1 MPKGETV
8 REGEVNM
15 DKPDGSPLQSYL
27 RHLESGE
34 LAYQYSPA
42 ADRPVFFPRVACPY
56 TGNEDLEWRVSSGR
70 GVVYSTTTVHPASGD
85 PYNVSLI
92 DCREGFRMMS
102 RVEGV
107 SSADV
112 RIGMEVKLRIIPRSD
127 GEPPIPVFVPVEGQS

>member
-1 MPKGETV
+1 V
-8 REGEVNM
+8 RERVLDM
-15 DKPDGSPLQSYL
+15 SKLDSSPLQRYL
-27 RHLESGE
+27 RHLENGE

-70 GVVYSTTTVHPASGD
+70 GIVYATTTVHPTSGD

-102 RVEGV
+102 RVEGI
-107 SSADV
+107 SSPEV
-112 RIGMEVKLRIIPRSD
+112 KIGMEVELRIIPQSD
-127 GEPPIPVFVPVEGQS
+127 DEPPIPVFVPVEGQS

>member
-1 MPKGETV
+1 MS
-8 REGEVNM
+8 
-15 DKPDGSPLQSYL
+15 KPDSSPLQRYL
-27 RHLESGE
+27 RHLENGE

-56 TGNEDLEWRVSSGR
+56 TGNDDLEWRVSSGR
-70 GVVYSTTTVHPASGD
+70 GVVYATTTVHPASGD

-107 SSADV
+107 PSADV
-112 RIGMEVKLRIIPRSD
+112 RIGMEVQLRIIPRSD
-127 GEPPIPVFVPVEGQS
+127 DEPPIPVFVPVEGQS